1 LGLDEHNTQTNPISP
16 EVSEMIARR
25 FSALSEPMRIRIL
38 DVLRQRGE
46 ASVSELSDL
55 LDAGHA
61 NISKHLNLLYSE
73 RVVSRRKDQT
83 KVLYRITDPA
93 ILQLCDK
100 VCGDLQNQLRELGDM
115 LEPQVTGS

>member
-1 LGLDEHNTQTNPISP
+1 MGLDEHNTQTNPISP